1 MKDLITVNETQ
12 ASNLVVPPLGKHY
25 ASVWMDDEVS
35 QDANTAGKAK
45 AGHNDA
51 LFKKAERIR

>member
-1 MKDLITVNETQ
+1 LKDLITVNETQ
-12 ASNLVVPPLGKHY
+12 ATNLVVPPLGKHY

-35 QDANTAGKAK
+35 QDANATGKAK
-45 AGHNDA
+45 GVHNDA